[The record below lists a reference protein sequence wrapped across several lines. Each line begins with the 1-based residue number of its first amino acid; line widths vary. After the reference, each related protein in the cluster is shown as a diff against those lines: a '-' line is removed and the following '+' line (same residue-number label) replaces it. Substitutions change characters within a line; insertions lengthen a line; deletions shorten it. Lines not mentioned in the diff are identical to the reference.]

1 MRNTTRRAATVFI
14 FITVLI
20 DMLTFGMIG
29 PVLPKLIAS
38 FVGYNYASAAE
49 IIGIFATVWALMQF
63 FCSPLLGMLSD
74 RIGRRPVILVS
85 NAVAVVDFAIMAL
98 APNLW
103 WLFAGR
109 VLSGIASSNITAAS
123 AYIADVTPPEKRAA
137 AFGMLG
143 SAFGL
148 GFVLGPAVGGLVGN
162 VNPRLAF
169 WAAAAFALLNTLYGL
184 FVLPES
190 LPRERRTPRLEW
202 KRANP
207 VGSLKLLRSHH
218 ELWGLTWV
226 NFITYL
232 AHEVFPNIWV
242 IYCIAAFGWSTGSIG
257 LTLALVGTVA
267 AVNQATMIG
276 PVVKRLGERR
286 TLLASLV
293 LAAIG
298 LDADGNEQRLHL
310 LDRRSHHLA
319 ADVSSIV
326 ASLDDPARQRV
337 RAGRASGRARIG
349 ARHLDVDRTVAL
361 HADLRAVRG
370 AVAVTRSDR
379 RALVF
384 GGAALCWVAPSRL
397 ARHLTR
403 GRRGITGARARAA
416 DLCGELSEGDD
427 RLDHARFGEP
437 PIDAGDFVD

>member
-298 LDADGNEQRLHL
+298 LTLMGTNNGFIFLIAAVIISLPMYQASSQALMTRHVSASEQGELQGALGSVRGISMLIGPSL
-310 LDRRSHHLA
+310 FTLTFAQFAGPWRSLGLIGAPWFLA
-319 ADVSSIV
+319 ALLYAGSLLLAWRVTSRADDVVLPV
-326 ASLDDPARQRV
+326 AEPA
-337 RAGRASGRARIG
+337 
-349 ARHLDVDRTVAL
+349 
-361 HADLRAVRG
+361 
-370 AVAVTRSDR
+370 
-379 RALVF
+379 
-384 GGAALCWVAPSRL
+384 
-397 ARHLTR
+397 
-403 GRRGITGARARAA
+403 
-416 DLCGELSEGDD
+416 
-427 RLDHARFGEP
+427 P
-437 PIDAGDFVD
+437 PIYAES

>member
-1 MRNTTRRAATVFI
+1 LIAQAETGRRGATIFI

-38 FVGYNYASAAE
+38 FVGNNYASAAQ
-49 IIGIFATVWALMQF
+49 IIGVFATVWALMQF

-74 RIGRRPVILVS
+74 RVGRRPVILLS
-85 NAVAVVDFAIMAL
+85 NAVTVVDYAIMAL

-109 VLSGIASSNITAAS
+109 VLSGIATANISTAS

-137 AFGMLG
+137 AFGMIG

-148 GFVLGPAVGGLVGN
+148 GFVLGPAIGGVVGTI
-162 VNPRLAF
+162 NPRLTF

-190 LPRERRTPRLEW
+190 LPAEQRTRTLDW

-207 VGSLKLLRSHH
+207 IGSLRLLRSHH

-232 AHEVFPNIWV
+232 GHEVFPNVWV

-257 LTLALVGTVA
+257 LTLALVGAIA
-267 AVNQATMIG
+267 AVNQATMVG
-276 PVVKRLGERR
+276 PIVKRLGERR

-293 LAAIG
+293 LAVIG
-298 LDADGNEQRLHL
+298 LTLLGTNNGIIFLIAAVIISLPMYQASSQALMTRRVGPTEQGELQGALGSIRGISML
-310 LDRRSHHLA
+310 LGPSIFTLTFAQFAGPWRSLGLIGAPWLLA
-319 ADVSSIV
+319 ALLYAVSLFLAWRITSRADDVVLPIPE
-326 ASLDDPARQRV
+326 PA
-337 RAGRASGRARIG
+337 
-349 ARHLDVDRTVAL
+349 
-361 HADLRAVRG
+361 
-370 AVAVTRSDR
+370 
-379 RALVF
+379 
-384 GGAALCWVAPSRL
+384 
-397 ARHLTR
+397 
-403 GRRGITGARARAA
+403 
-416 DLCGELSEGDD
+416 
-427 RLDHARFGEP
+427 P
-437 PIDAGDFVD
+437 PIYAES

>member
-1 MRNTTRRAATVFI
+1 VIEPRRAATVFI

-38 FVGYNYASAAE
+38 FLRNNYATAAE
-49 IIGIFATVWALMQF
+49 IIGIFGTVWAIMQF

-74 RIGRRPVILVS
+74 RIGRRPVILIS
-85 NAVAVVDFAIMAL
+85 NGVTAIDYGIMAL

-109 VLSGIASSNITAAS
+109 VLSGIATSNMSAAS

-137 AFGMLG
+137 AFGMIG

-148 GFVLGPAVGGLVGN
+148 GFVLGPAIGGIVGN
-162 VNPRLAF
+162 VNPRLTF
-169 WAAAAFALLNTLYGL
+169 WAAAAFALINTLYGI

-207 VGSLKLLRSHH
+207 VGSLRLLRSHH

-232 AHEVFPNIWV
+232 AHEVFPNVWV

-257 LTLALVGTVA
+257 LTLALVGIVA
-267 AVNQATMIG
+267 AVNQATMVG

-293 LAAIG
+293 VAVAGLLLMGTNNGILFLIAAVIISLPMYQASSQALMTRRVGPAEQGELQGALGSVRGISMLIGPGLFAFTFAQFAGPWRSLGLIGAPWILAA
-298 LDADGNEQRLHL
+298 LFYCVSLVLAWRVTSRAD
-310 LDRRSHHLA
+310 
-319 ADVSSIV
+319 DVVLPIPE
-326 ASLDDPARQRV
+326 PA
-337 RAGRASGRARIG
+337 
-349 ARHLDVDRTVAL
+349 
-361 HADLRAVRG
+361 
-370 AVAVTRSDR
+370 
-379 RALVF
+379 
-384 GGAALCWVAPSRL
+384 
-397 ARHLTR
+397 
-403 GRRGITGARARAA
+403 
-416 DLCGELSEGDD
+416 
-427 RLDHARFGEP
+427 P
-437 PIDAGDFVD
+437 PIYAES

>member
-1 MRNTTRRAATVFI
+1 MRNTTRTPATVFI

-85 NAVAVVDFAIMAL
+85 NAVAVVDFAILAL

-162 VNPRLAF
+162 VNPRLTF

-226 NFITYL
+226 NFITYV

-286 TLLASLV
+286 TLLASLALAV
-293 LAAIG
+293 IGLGLMGTNNGFIFLIAAVIISLPMYQASSQALMTRHVSASEQGELQGALGSVRGISMLIGPSLFTLTFAQFAGPWRSLGLIGAPWFLAALLYAG
-298 LDADGNEQRLHL
+298 SLLLAWRVTSHAD
-310 LDRRSHHLA
+310 D
-319 ADVSSIV
+319 
-326 ASLDDPARQRV
+326 
-337 RAGRASGRARIG
+337 
-349 ARHLDVDRTVAL
+349 VAL
-361 HADLRAVRG
+361 PVPEPA
-370 AVAVTRSDR
+370 
-379 RALVF
+379 
-384 GGAALCWVAPSRL
+384 
-397 ARHLTR
+397 
-403 GRRGITGARARAA
+403 
-416 DLCGELSEGDD
+416 
-427 RLDHARFGEP
+427 P
-437 PIDAGDFVD
+437 PIYAES

>member
-1 MRNTTRRAATVFI
+1 MRGNAGRSGTTVFI

-20 DMLTFGMIG
+20 DMVTFGMIG

-38 FVGYNYASAAE
+38 FVGNNYASAAQ
-49 IIGIFATVWALMQF
+49 IIGLFATVWAFMQF
-63 FCSPLLGMLSD
+63 FCSPLFGMLSD
-74 RIGRRPVILVS
+74 RVGRRPVILLS
-85 NAVAVVDFAIMAL
+85 NTATAVDYAIMAL

-109 VLSGIASSNITAAS
+109 VLSGIATSNITAAS

-137 AFGMLG
+137 AFGVLG

-148 GFVLGPAVGGLVGN
+148 GFVLGPGIGGAVGN
-162 VNPRLAF
+162 INPRLTF

-207 VGSLKLLRSHH
+207 VGSLRLLRSHH

-232 AHEVFPNIWV
+232 AHEVFPNVWV

-257 LTLALVGTVA
+257 LTLTLVGTIA
-267 AVNQATMIG
+267 AINQATMVG

-293 LAAIG
+293 LAVIG
-298 LDADGNEQRLHL
+298 LALMGTNNGFIFLVAAVVVSLPMYQASSQALMTRRVGAAEQGELQGALGSVRGISMLIGPAVFTL
-310 LDRRSHHLA
+310 TFAQFAGPWRALGLIGAPWFLA
-319 ADVSSIV
+319 ALLYA
-326 ASLDDPARQRV
+326 ASLVLAWRVTSRADDVVLPVPEPA
-337 RAGRASGRARIG
+337 
-349 ARHLDVDRTVAL
+349 
-361 HADLRAVRG
+361 
-370 AVAVTRSDR
+370 
-379 RALVF
+379 
-384 GGAALCWVAPSRL
+384 
-397 ARHLTR
+397 
-403 GRRGITGARARAA
+403 
-416 DLCGELSEGDD
+416 
-427 RLDHARFGEP
+427 P
-437 PIDAGDFVD
+437 PIYAES